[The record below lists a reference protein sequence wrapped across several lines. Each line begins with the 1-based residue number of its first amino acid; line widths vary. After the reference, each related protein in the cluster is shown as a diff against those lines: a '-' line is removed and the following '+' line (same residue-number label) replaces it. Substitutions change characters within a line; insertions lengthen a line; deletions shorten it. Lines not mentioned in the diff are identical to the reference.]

1 VDEKTVRKRVWKY
14 VQAIAAL
21 KGMKVRVCADL
32 MLPVLAFKHYVP
44 LTPAILDCMDRF

>member
-21 KGMKVRVCADL
+21 KGM
-32 MLPVLAFKHYVP
+32 MLPVLAFNHKAP
-44 LTPAILDCMDRF
+44 PTLAILDCMDRI